1 LSFWFVVLDQ
11 FAGWRGRLTG
21 SGDSWPLSADIIVFA
36 LRKSTA
42 APCHQDEQGFDPQ
55 RMASAQAC
63 LRRNR
68 APGRAACAGS
78 RVQRGIASTRWRH
91 GIHSELAREN
101 GSAIRNVSSRART
114 SLISRQVTAILL

>member
-21 SGDSWPLSADIIVFA
+21 SGDRWPLSADIIVFA

-42 APCHQDEQGFDPQ
+42 APRHQDEQGFDPQ

-68 APGRAACAGS
+68 APGRAACIGS
-78 RVQRGIASTRWRH
+78 RVQRGIASNPPASP
-91 GIHSELAREN
+91 HSQRIGARERF
-101 GSAIRNVSSRART
+101 GDTQRKF
-114 SLISRQVTAILL
+114 